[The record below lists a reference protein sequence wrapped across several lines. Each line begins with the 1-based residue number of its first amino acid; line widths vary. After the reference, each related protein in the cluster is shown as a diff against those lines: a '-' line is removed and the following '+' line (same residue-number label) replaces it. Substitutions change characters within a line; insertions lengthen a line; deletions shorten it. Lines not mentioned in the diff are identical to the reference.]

1 MSKISESKFLQLLEQ
16 KAGEER
22 RLLET
27 EIIPSWARGV
37 GNWLVVNPWRV
48 IVPVAGISYIVYRIS
63 LGAAGREFILG
74 LFGGF

>member
-27 EIIPSWARGV
+27 EIIPFWARGV

-48 IVPVAGISYIVYRIS
+48 IVPVAGISYAVYRIS
-63 LGAAGREFILG
+63 LGVAGREFILG